1 MMVFTDG
8 KYAYM
13 VGSYGPN
20 CFRHIE
26 IHPLIDWEM
35 KHGVGYCFS
44 VMRSKHPL
52 FKEFYK
58 KEFHYTVW
66 PTDDDAEYALESVAI
81 QLGWHRVETDEE
93 EIKSI
98 MEDIERL

>member
-8 KYAYM
+8 KYAYK

-35 KHGVGYCFS
+35 KHGVDYGFS
-44 VMRSKHPL
+44 VMTSSHPL
-52 FKEFYK
+52 FKEFHK

-66 PTDDDAEYALESVAI
+66 PTDADAEYALESVAI

-93 EIKSI
+93 EIKAI
-98 MEDIERL
+98 LEDINRL